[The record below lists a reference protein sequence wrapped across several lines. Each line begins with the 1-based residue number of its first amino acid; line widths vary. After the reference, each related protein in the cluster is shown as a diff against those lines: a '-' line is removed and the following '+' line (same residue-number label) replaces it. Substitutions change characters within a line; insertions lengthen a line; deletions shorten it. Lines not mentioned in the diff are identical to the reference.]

1 MESESDQ
8 ASRSKYQVKV
18 NSRVDKHVKHHHSI
32 QSSKS
37 RM

>member
-18 NSRVDKHVKHHHSI
+18 DSRLEKHVKDHHRI